1 MRWMGHVAYMQEM
14 INVYKVSVRKH
25 KGKKLL
31 GRPRKTWKDNI
42 KMDLNA
48 TEYKVGEWIS
58 LAQNG
63 VQ

>member
-1 MRWMGHVAYMQEM
+1 MGHVSYMEEM

-25 KGKKLL
+25 KQKKLS
-31 GRPRKTWKDNI
+31 GRPRQRQKDNI
-42 KMDLNA
+42 KTDLNA
-48 TEYKVGEWIS
+48 TEYKVGERIS